1 MAYQEV
7 TTSIGTP
14 DAVINQIVLFAAA
27 AGWTVERNN
36 LVGSSRTATLRRSGI
51 YIHLW
56 NPDAVS
62 VQIVGSTGYSA
73 GAAPNAQPGGSPSI
87 GRANIGV
94 GPYAKLFLFAGT
106 SPTEHVHIQ
115 IERQTGLCR
124 MVSFGELEKVDAFTG
139 GTFYDA
145 TCWTETGSAV
155 SRGAWTNSSHPCF
168 ASGAPI
174 VNNFGAVHAPAD
186 GKTWARFNSSDSTS
200 NRAWTGLNNGTG
212 DTASGEGALTALFNL
227 DINAMDNRRVGHP
240 IRVDVSR
247 PAVWTPLGVL
257 PGVRYIR
264 MDVFDFGQE
273 VTDVDSLVWK
283 IFPMVRKGSSPTGA
297 AEDYSGWN
305 GYAIL
310 KTP

>member
-1 MAYQEV
+1 MAYQEI
-7 TTSIGTP
+7 TTSIGSP
-14 DAVINQIVLFAAA
+14 DAVINQIVLFATA

-36 LVGSSRTATLRRSGI
+36 LVGSTRTATVRRSGV
-51 YIHLW
+51 YIHIW
-56 NPDAVS
+56 NPDSVS
-62 VQIVGSTGYSA
+62 VQIVGSTGYSS
-73 GAAPNAQPGGSPSI
+73 GSAPTAQPGGCLAI

-106 SPTEHVHIQ
+106 APTEHVHIQ
-115 IERQTGLCR
+115 IERQTGQCR

-145 TCWTETGSAV
+145 TCWTETGTTVA
-155 SRGAWTNSSHPCF
+155 RNTWTNSSHPCF
-168 ASGAPI
+168 SSGSSI
-174 VNNFGAVHAPAD
+174 VTNFGAVYAPAD
-186 GKTWARFNSSDSTS
+186 GKAWARFGPSDTTN
-200 NRAWTGLNNGTG
+200 NRAWTGLATGTG
-212 DTASGEGALTALFNL
+212 NAVNGEGALTSLFNL

-247 PAVWTPLGVL
+247 PAVWSPLGVL

-264 MDVFDFGQE
+264 MDTFDFGQE

-283 IFPMVRKGSSPTGA
+283 MFPLVRKGSSPTNA
-297 AEDYSGWN
+297 SEDYSGWH